1 MEINNKVYRD
11 VKGYLS
17 DKEVYIN
24 ARVTFIL
31 FRFKRF
37 SVFSVKLWI
46 KLRML
51 SLKTQTESLVWNAV
65 RFLKR

>member
-24 ARVTFIL
+24 ARVAFIL
-31 FRFKRF
+31 FRFKKF
-37 SVFSVKLWI
+37 NVFSVKL
-46 KLRML
+46 
-51 SLKTQTESLVWNAV
+51 
-65 RFLKR
+65 